1 MTEEGTW
8 IWQEGAMDVQGI
20 VRMIGV
26 KKTEVGGG
34 RARER
39 VPHARRQHPGWRSTN
54 PALQRHHPASG
65 ASDALIAAGV
75 ITASL

>member
-8 IWQEGAMDVQGI
+8 IWQEGAMDVQGV
-20 VRMIGV
+20 VRVTGV
-26 KKTEVGGG
+26 KKPEVGGG

-54 PALQRHHPASG
+54 PAYSTITL
-65 ASDALIAAGV
+65 LAGPV
-75 ITASL
+75 TP